1 MKRKL
6 LRSVLLLVTVI
17 ATGLAG
23 NVRPMETGGS
33 ASLPGDM
40 LAGAGNHLAANIQS
54 LAALP
59 EPSSIIILGTALFL
73 ISRFG
78 NRRLLRTG
86 RRR

>member
-6 LRSVLLLVTVI
+6 LRSILLLAAAIT
-17 ATGLAG
+17 TGLAG
-23 NVRPMETGGS
+23 NVRATEMGAHT
-33 ASLPGDM
+33 SLTTDM
-40 LAGAGNHLAANIQS
+40 LAGAGSHLAANIQG

-78 NRRLLRTG
+78 NRRLRTG
-86 RRR
+86 RR

>member
-6 LRSVLLLVTVI
+6 LRSVLLLVTAM

-23 NVRPMETGGS
+23 NVRPTEMGGNTS
-33 ASLPGDM
+33 FPSDM
-40 LAGAGNHLAANIQS
+40 LAGAGSHVAANIQG

>member
-6 LRSVLLLVTVI
+6 VRSVLLLVTAI

-23 NVRPMETGGS
+23 NVRPTEMGGS
-33 ASLPGDM
+33 AWMPSDFW
-40 LAGAGNHLAANIQS
+40 AGAGSHLAANIQG

-73 ISRFG
+73 ISKFG

-86 RRR
+86 RR